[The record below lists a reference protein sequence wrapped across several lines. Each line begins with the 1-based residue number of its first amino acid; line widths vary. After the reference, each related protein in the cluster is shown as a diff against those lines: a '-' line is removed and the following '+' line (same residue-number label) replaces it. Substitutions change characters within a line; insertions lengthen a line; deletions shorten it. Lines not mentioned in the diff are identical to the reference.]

1 MTAKLQK
8 KTKNILSSVVVGFS
22 LALTGPAM
30 ANDHALESAI
40 KGDHRSD
47 KEKARDQYRHP
58 KETLEFF
65 GFRPDMTVVE
75 ISPGGG
81 WYTKILAPA
90 LKDKGTYIAAHFD
103 PESDVNYYKR
113 SLAAFSEN
121 FVEKK
126 ETYGNFKMTVFNPP
140 KKVAVAEPGTADMVL
155 TFRNVHN
162 WYMGGGEEGLNAA
175 FKGFYDALK
184 PGGVLGV
191 VEHRLPK
198 NRDQEENKQ
207 SGYMRQDLVVSY
219 AEKAGFKLVGES
231 DVNANPNDT
240 ADHPYGVWTLP
251 PSLRLKEKDQEKYLK
266 IGESDR
272 MTLKF
277 VKPAKK

>member
-1 MTAKLQK
+1 
-8 KTKNILSSVVVGFS
+8 
-22 LALTGPAM
+22 M